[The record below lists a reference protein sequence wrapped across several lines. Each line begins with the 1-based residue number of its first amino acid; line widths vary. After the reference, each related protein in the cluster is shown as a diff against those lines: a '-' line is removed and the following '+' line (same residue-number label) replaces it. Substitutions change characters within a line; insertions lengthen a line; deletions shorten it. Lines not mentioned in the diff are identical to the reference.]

1 MIWGSFLVLVITAEY
16 GTVLAQHVMTFANWV
31 LLPLAVAASPVV
43 WQRSSLD
50 GTGTVTV
57 FADDSYSV
65 ALQGTEWLV
74 SSPTALHV
82 NGAWYTSGNSTLDDT
97 GSCTISYDV
106 DYRGNDI
113 TVRWAA
119 RRGSATQR
127 PNDHTTCAVS

>member
-1 MIWGSFLVLVITAEY
+1 MCLGSTCS
-16 GTVLAQHVMTFANWV
+16 VMALANWV
-31 LLPLAVAASPVV
+31 LLPLVVAASPVV

-82 NGAWYTSGNSTLDDT
+82 NGAWYTSGNATLDDT
-97 GSCTISYDV
+97 GNCSISYDV

-113 TVRWAA
+113 TVRWGAPTTIA
-119 RRGSATQR
+119 TQHLDGSA
-127 PNDHTTCAVS
+127 TCAVSQ